1 MIDEVTMIEP
11 SVNSIDQRNSG
22 ETVQKD
28 IKSFDSQHLRV
39 VELLQQYA
47 LARYAC

>member
-1 MIDEVTMIEP
+1 MFDELIVIEP
-11 SVNSIDQRNSG
+11 SVNSFDQRISG
-22 ETVQKD
+22 DMAQD
-28 IKSFDSQHLRV
+28 DDKSCDSQHLRV